1 MCLEIVSKINSL
13 IISPF
18 VATGAEVVGGGGIGE
33 SGEEAAVI

>member
-13 IISPF
+13 IIPPF